1 MENIEKI
8 VLDKHKLISED
19 SRLSSFDGKFEKYKI
34 EINKLLLN
42 PYNDRIAKERSEDKD
57 FDENNLKK
65 KWFSDNVQ
73 QKISDLIWNINTKRN
88 EQTLKNIKEI
98 GIEKPI
104 VIDQIGLVIDGNR
117 RVSISRKILKD
128 SSLNL
133 EQSNKLKEINCIVIP
148 KTLNKNEIS
157 EYETKLQMAEDSKL
171 EYDPINIYLKVNKL
185 LKEKKEEIL
194 NQEARYKAVSQLM
207 GSTKYNK
214 NIIKTFGETFDVM
227 EDYLTSIG
235 KEKKYKE
242 LEHKEDQFKNFSKF
256 WINLEQ
262 KKYESPNFDFQDI
275 ENRKNIRK
283 ICYALI
289 NQQVE
294 GKIFRE
300 IFPKTKNP
308 SGPFTSKKSIEYLKN
323 QLKIN
328 DSNDENLKKW
338 VENSNYKKFPS
349 EKLKKFIKT
358 SKDISLGV
366 NDEINKNTKVFIED
380 ILEKIK
386 KLKIKF
392 QEKKDKNNKPFLN
405 NIKEIKNKINEI
417 INDIEKDRY

>member
-227 EDYLTSIG
+227 EDYLISIG